1 MWDRLALKS
10 VRKRCFPSVFHI
22 GKRLDDFSEN
32 IQLGKESS
40 TQVRSLLRGP
50 TPAHERNAECKLG
63 PRQRAGGG
71 RAQTS
76 PSEDDIRG

>member
-1 MWDRLALKS
+1 MVTLGVGVVVSLEWYNYASAL
-10 VRKRCFPSVFHI
+10 RPPSWVPP
-22 GKRLDDFSEN
+22 